1 MWGLQE
7 ASVLGIDMMCARV
20 AHYSSSKN
28 INLTSL
34 SLRPSNSKLQTPAH
48 HKQIGIFESSPQR
61 ACVDSDVASFNI
73 TPATQLMLNLDVFL
87 ASNGPCTN
95 SLKIYSSTTWED
107 VVQDSYKRRK
117 THCQR
122 ACAEVHPRT
131 DLDSWKGGKQIIGQ
145 FPGWIEVILRQLAMS
160 GHFRVISLLKYST
173 FWGEVMWPRYN
184 SPGSLRRHIDLWEI
198 FLHPSARRQD
208 QRLVGIQPVIWAKRL
223 FGKKI
228 DRVF

>member
-1 MWGLQE
+1 
-7 ASVLGIDMMCARV
+7 MCARV
-20 AHYSSSKN
+20 AHYASSKN

-117 THCQR
+117 TQSAKR
-122 ACAEVHPRT
+122 PV
-131 DLDSWKGGKQIIGQ
+131 
-145 FPGWIEVILRQLAMS
+145 
-160 GHFRVISLLKYST
+160 
-173 FWGEVMWPRYN
+173 PRYTLALILILERGQADYWGVPWVN
-184 SPGSLRRHIDLWEI
+184 
-198 FLHPSARRQD
+198 
-208 QRLVGIQPVIWAKRL
+208 
-223 FGKKI
+223 
-228 DRVF
+228 